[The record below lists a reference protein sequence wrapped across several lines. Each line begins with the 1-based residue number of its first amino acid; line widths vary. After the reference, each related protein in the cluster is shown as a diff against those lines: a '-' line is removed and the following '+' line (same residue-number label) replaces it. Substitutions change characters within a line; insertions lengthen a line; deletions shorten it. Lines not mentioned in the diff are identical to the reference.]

1 MADYAECAPG
11 KTEQG
16 WMSGVRMKDHK
27 SASRRPE
34 LVRYLK
40 MIREIP
46 EPNFGR
52 IQELKDR
59 IRKKTFFTKESID
72 EAAERLAARLLGRE

>member
-1 MADYAECAPG
+1 MSDYEECALD

-16 WMSGVRMKDHK
+16 WMSGVRMKEHK
-27 SASRRPE
+27 SANRRPE
-34 LVRYLK
+34 LARYLK
-40 MIREIP
+40 LIREIP

-59 IRKKTFFTKESID
+59 IRKKTFFTKEAID
-72 EAAERLAARLLGRE
+72 EAAERLAARFLGRE